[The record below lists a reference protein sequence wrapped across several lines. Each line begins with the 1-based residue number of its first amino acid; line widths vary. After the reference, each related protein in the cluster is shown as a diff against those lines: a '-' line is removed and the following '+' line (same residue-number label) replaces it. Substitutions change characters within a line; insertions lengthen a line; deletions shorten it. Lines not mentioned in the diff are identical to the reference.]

1 MAEDRLPLVRAMIM
15 ASGEDER
22 RHTLEKL
29 LPHQQEDFEGIFEA
43 MAGLPVTIRLL
54 DPPLH
59 EFLPPLAEAES
70 PEMARRIRALR
81 EANPMLGTR
90 GCRLGLLYPEIYEMQ
105 VRAIV
110 RAAAAV
116 EERTGAAPLVEIM
129 HPLVAFGEELHRL
142 RELTV
147 RTATEVAEVDY
158 LCGTMIELP
167 RACVRADEIAEH
179 ADFFS
184 FGTNDLTQ
192 TTLGFSR
199 DDAEGKFLTHY
210 LDERILNENPFE
222 TLDLSGVGDLM
233 RIAVERA
240 RTVKPDIKLGI
251 CGEHGGDPTSV
262 AFCHDL
268 GLDYVSCSP
277 YRVPLARLAAAQA
290 TLKEAGVVA
299 VQVGG

>member
-1 MAEDRLPLVRAMIM
+1 MIM

-22 RHTLEKL
+22 RQALERL

-70 PEMARRIRALR
+70 PEMAHRIRALR

-110 RAAAAV
+110 QAAAAV
-116 EERTGAAPLVEIM
+116 EERTGALPLVEIM

-147 RTATEVAEVDY
+147 RTAAEVAEVDY

-233 RIAVERA
+233 QIAVERA
-240 RTVKPDIKLGI
+240 RSVKPEIKLGI

-290 TLKEAGVVA
+290 TLKEAGVGA

>member
-1 MAEDRLPLVRAMIM
+1 
-15 ASGEDER
+15 
-22 RHTLEKL
+22 
-29 LPHQQEDFEGIFEA
+29 
-43 MAGLPVTIRLL
+43 
-54 DPPLH
+54 
-59 EFLPPLAEAES
+59 
-70 PEMARRIRALR
+70 
-81 EANPMLGTR
+81 
-90 GCRLGLLYPEIYEMQ
+90 
-105 VRAIV
+105 
-110 RAAAAV
+110 
-116 EERTGAAPLVEIM
+116 
-129 HPLVAFGEELHRL
+129 
-142 RELTV
+142 
-147 RTATEVAEVDY
+147 VAEVDY

-233 RIAVERA
+233 QIAVERA
-240 RTVKPDIKLGI
+240 RNVKPDIKLGI
-251 CGEHGGDPTSV
+251 CGEHGGDPASV

-290 TLKEAGVVA
+290 TLKEAGVGA
-299 VQVGG
+299 VQVG